1 MTSFFS
7 FQYFVFD
14 FHMAPV
20 MLFDKI
26 ITLSVSILDLF
37 SLVFECNFQMLYLHK
52 VS

>member
-1 MTSFFS
+1 
-7 FQYFVFD
+7 
-14 FHMAPV
+14 MAPV